1 MAEKKAVS
9 DAPMRIRSPLRSIL
23 KVTGFAADTASSL
36 VSVILRLVGTVLLIV
51 LITGILFSCIFAYY
65 VKTCLTPDLDI
76 TLEDYQLSEAST
88 ERSQHHLVSGPCRA
102 MAAGYYH
109 RGRSA
114 AHLGRV

>member
-1 MAEKKAVS
+1 MAEKKTVS
-9 DAPMRIRSPLRSIL
+9 DAPMRVRSPLRSIL

-76 TLEDYQLSEAST
+76 TLEDYQLSERTLPGNGSRVLPSGAISGASGSSMKT
-88 ERSQHHLVSGPCRA
+88 SPSIWSRL
-102 MAAGYYH
+102 
-109 RGRSA
+109 
-114 AHLGRV
+114 

>member
-9 DAPMRIRSPLRSIL
+9 DAPMRVRSPLRSIL

-88 ERSQHHLVSGPCRA
+88 IYG
-102 MAAGYYH
+102 AGFDCH
-109 RGRSA
+109 RRQA
-114 AHLGRV
+114 FL